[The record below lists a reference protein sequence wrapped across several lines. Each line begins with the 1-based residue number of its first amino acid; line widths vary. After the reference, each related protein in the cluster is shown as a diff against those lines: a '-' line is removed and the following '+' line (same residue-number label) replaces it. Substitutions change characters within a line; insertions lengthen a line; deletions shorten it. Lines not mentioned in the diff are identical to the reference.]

1 MAVDTEDKSGDLA
14 LRRKK
19 AKDFRNRQIMALE
32 IPTFNN
38 MKNVMFYD
46 VLISLS
52 QQTVKVYL
60 ERDELKAMQR
70 KLKTIKML
78 KGQAFCDDTLGALQD
93 TIPGHLKSETKFLE
107 FIEILRQKV
116 PKADIV
122 QELKEYNKKLDA
134 IYSHSVDTNM
144 KFMGEKNHF

>member
-52 QQTVKVYL
+52 
-60 ERDELKAMQR
+60 
-70 KLKTIKML
+70 
-78 KGQAFCDDTLGALQD
+78 
-93 TIPGHLKSETKFLE
+93 
-107 FIEILRQKV
+107 
-116 PKADIV
+116 
-122 QELKEYNKKLDA
+122 
-134 IYSHSVDTNM
+134 
-144 KFMGEKNHF
+144 